1 MIEFTNNTFTETE
14 TYELIHKIT
23 NNIKDKYPHYCQ
35 YWLYRKIQKQL
46 MGGVRIEMIAS
57 NIFTETDT
65 SIIDLKNIIQK
76 TIERSLDED

>member
-1 MIEFTNNTFTETE
+1 
-14 TYELIHKIT
+14 
-23 NNIKDKYPHYCQ
+23 
-35 YWLYRKIQKQL
+35 

-76 TIERSLDED
+76 TIERSLDEG